1 MGAVGAAALGSLAFR
16 KVRQKIGL
24 EKKDNDDD
32 NASASA
38 AASATSSTGS
48 DSAAKDSA
56 IYDGMLSEDA
66 VAKAKKRKTSG
77 TMADEGSQTFGGGVL
92 GS

>member
-1 MGAVGAAALGSLAFR
+1 MGAAALPLAFR

-24 EKKDNDDD
+24 EKKDNDSSD
-32 NASASA
+32 ATA
-38 AASATSSTGS
+38 AKTDAKTDATKT
-48 DSAAKDSA
+48 DSAATGSSA

-66 VAKAKKRKTSG
+66 VAKARKRKASTG
-77 TMADEGSQTFGGGVL
+77 TMVDDGSQTFGGGAL

>member
-32 NASASA
+32 
-38 AASATSSTGS
+38 SATAAKTDTTST
-48 DSAAKDSA
+48 DSAATGSSA
-56 IYDGMLSEDA
+56 IYDGMLSESN
-66 VAKAKKRKTSG
+66 VAKAKKRKASTG
-77 TMADEGSQTFGGGVL
+77 TMADEGSQTFSGGAL

>member
-32 NASASA
+32 NATA
-38 AASATSSTGS
+38 AASTTNSSS
-48 DSAAKDSA
+48 DSAATGSSA

-66 VAKAKKRKTSG
+66 VARAKKRKASSG
-77 TMADEGSQTFGGGVL
+77 TMADEGSQTFGGGAL

>member
-32 NASASA
+32 NASA

-77 TMADEGSQTFGGGVL
+77 TMADEGSQTFGGGAL

>member
-24 EKKDNDDD
+24 EKKDSDDD
-32 NASASA
+32 GATA
-38 AASATSSTGS
+38 AKTDTTSTT
-48 DSAAKDSA
+48 DSAATGSSA
-56 IYDGMLSEDA
+56 IYDGMLSESN
-66 VAKAKKRKTSG
+66 VAKAKKRKASTG
-77 TMADEGSQTFGGGVL
+77 TMADEGSQTFSGGAL

>member
-32 NASASA
+32 NASA

>member
-1 MGAVGAAALGSLAFR
+1 MGAVSALAFR

-32 NASASA
+32 NTSAASA
-38 AASATSSTGS
+38 ASAASSTNT

-77 TMADEGSQTFGGGVL
+77 TMADEGSQTFGGGAL

>member
-32 NASASA
+32 NASAA
-38 AASATSSTGS
+38 AATSSTGS

-77 TMADEGSQTFGGGVL
+77 TMADEGSQTFGGGAL